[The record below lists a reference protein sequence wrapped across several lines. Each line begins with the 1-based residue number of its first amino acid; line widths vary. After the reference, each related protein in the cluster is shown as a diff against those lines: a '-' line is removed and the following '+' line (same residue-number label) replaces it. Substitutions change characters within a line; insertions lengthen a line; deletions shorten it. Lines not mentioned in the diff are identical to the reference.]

1 MSDLSRKYATWER
14 EEDRRLLEWNGS
26 GLSIHTIANELR
38 RSPNA
43 IRMRLEY
50 IKPPTYT
57 PTYTPIY
64 TPIYTYTAPQIQD
77 TPIENQKTQAELD
90 GEYILSMRANGM
102 SDDYIK
108 KMMFTKASMPTHK
121 KNDSCFIA

>member
-26 GLSIHTIANELR
+26 GLSIHTIANELS

-57 PTYTPIY
+57 PTYTPSY
-64 TPIYTYTAPQIQD
+64 KPIYTAPQIQD
-77 TPIENQKTQAELD
+77 TPIQHQKTQAELD
-90 GEYILSMRANGM
+90 GEFILYMRANGM
-102 SDDYIK
+102 NDDYIK
-108 KMMFTKASMPTHK
+108 KMMFTNASMPTHK
-121 KNDSCFIA
+121 KNDSCSIA